1 MRDIC
6 SQMRENGIPLLRTA
20 LVERS
25 AYKAPF
31 RLGGTIYDLKD
42 REANNPAAAVD
53 NAEAFAQEIR
63 DVLIGTRSRNEVKS
77 YA

>member
-31 RLGGTIYDLKD
+31 RLGGTGLPDLLY
-42 REANNPAAAVD
+42 
-53 NAEAFAQEIR
+53 Q
-63 DVLIGTRSRNEVKS
+63 
-77 YA
+77 